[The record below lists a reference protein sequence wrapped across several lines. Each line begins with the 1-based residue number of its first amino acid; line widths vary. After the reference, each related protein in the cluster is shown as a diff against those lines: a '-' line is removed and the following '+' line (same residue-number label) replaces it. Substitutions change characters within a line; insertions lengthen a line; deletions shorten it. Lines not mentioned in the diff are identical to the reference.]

1 MEIKYRGYIENK
13 KSEDLMSF
21 TWSAACVQ
29 HWLEEIKK
37 KRKKRRKAG
46 EHWLSYDSQTT

>member
-13 KSEDLMSF
+13 KSEDLMCF
-21 TWSAACVQ
+21 TWSTACVQ

-37 KRKKRRKAG
+37 KKEAEKQANIDCRAIRKQ
-46 EHWLSYDSQTT
+46 HQ